1 MFGLK
6 SKTLTGTGSVVS
18 GPTRLVKLYLV
29 GGASAGSVVLKNGGA
44 SGTTLFEM
52 ATPAGATL
60 TQNIDFND
68 EGMRFETDCHATL
81 TNITSITFLHG

>member
-29 GGASAGSVVLKNGGA
+29 GASSAGSVVLKNGG
-44 SGTTLFEM
+44 SGGTTLFEM

>member
-18 GPTRLVKLYLV
+18 GLTRLVKLYLV
-29 GGASAGSVVLKNGGA
+29 GGASAGSVVLKNGG
-44 SGTTLFEM
+44 SGGTTLFEM
-52 ATPAGATL
+52 ATPAGAAL

>member
-29 GGASAGSVVLKNGGA
+29 GGSSAGSVVLKNGG
-44 SGTTLFEM
+44 SGGTTLFEM

-60 TQNIDFND
+60 TENIDFND
-68 EGMRFETDCHATL
+68 EVMRFETDCHATL
-81 TNITSITFLHG
+81 TKITSITFLHG